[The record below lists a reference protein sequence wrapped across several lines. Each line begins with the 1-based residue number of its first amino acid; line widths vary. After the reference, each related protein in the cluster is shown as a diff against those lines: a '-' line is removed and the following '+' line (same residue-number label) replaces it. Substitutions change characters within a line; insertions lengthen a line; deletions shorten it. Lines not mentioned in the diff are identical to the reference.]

1 MKRTAAIIFRSTIL
15 VLVGIAIGLLI
26 SDNVYQN
33 PNLGFSFS
41 DRDKVSKTLQLVRDT
56 YVDSVDA
63 DSIEG
68 ITVNNLL
75 QNLDPHSIYLPPR
88 QATIIS
94 EGLNGGYNGF
104 GIAYILLRDTL
115 FITQVYPG
123 GPAAKA
129 GLSVGDKV
137 ITIANQ
143 TFSGTSLTIDKVEQ
157 AFRDK
162 KSDQLQLTALSG
174 NKKTEQPFT
183 LKRERIE
190 LSSLDAAYLVAPL
203 TGYVKISKFATTT
216 DIDFRAA
223 LARLKKQ
230 GMQKLVLDIRGNGG
244 GYLNT
249 ATALADEFL
258 PKGKLIVYTK
268 GQHEPRTDYFATD
281 SGNFEQGNLAV
292 LIDEYSA
299 SASEIVAGAL
309 QDLDRATIIGRRS
322 FGKGLVQEQF
332 PFGDGSAINLT
343 VARYYTPSGR
353 SIQKSYKGGN
363 EVYRNELAERMRK
376 GELFSEQSNYN
387 DTLFTRQSPYR
398 TRKGR
403 KVFSG
408 GGIMPDIF
416 VPADTT
422 QNTLVVREL
431 MARQLF
437 TAYVVD
443 NMQGLLSNYSTA
455 DAFLKQ
461 YTVSD
466 KDFIDLIKYA
476 SPTLQSNDPR
486 EVLVSAPYIK
496 TLLKA
501 NAARFKWG
509 DEAYVKA
516 INANDVVLKKAVEA
530 VR

>member
-1 MKRTAAIIFRSTIL
+1 MKRTAAIIFRSAIL
-15 VLVGIAIGLLI
+15 LLAGIAIGLLI

-33 PNLGFSFS
+33 PKLGFSFS

-88 QATIIS
+88 QAIKIN
-94 EGLNGGYNGF
+94 ERLDGGYSGF
-104 GIAYILLRDTL
+104 GIGYILLRDTL

-143 TFSGTSLTIDKVEQ
+143 NFSGTNLSIDKVEQ

-162 KSDQLQLTALSG
+162 TSDQLQLTALSG
-174 NKKTEQPFT
+174 NKKKPQSFT
-183 LKRERIE
+183 LKREHID
-190 LSSLDAAYLVAPL
+190 LSSLDAAYIVAPL
-203 TGYVKISKFATTT
+203 TGYIKISKFASTT

-223 LARLKKQ
+223 LTRLKKQ
-230 GMQKLVLDIRGNGG
+230 GMQKLILDIRGNGG

-258 PKGKLIVYTK
+258 TKDKLIVYTK

-292 LIDEYSA
+292 LIDETSA
-299 SASEIVAGAL
+299 SASEILAGAL

-332 PFGDGSAINLT
+332 AFGDGSAINLT

-353 SIQKSYKGGN
+353 SIQKSYKGGS

-416 VPADTT
+416 IPADTT
-422 QNTLVVREL
+422 QSTMLVREL
-431 MARQLF
+431 MGRQLF

-443 NMQGLLSNYSTA
+443 HMQGLLNNYTSA
-455 DAFLKQ
+455 DTYLKQ
-461 YTVSD
+461 YTVTD
-466 KDFIDLIKYA
+466 KDYNDFIKYA
-476 SPTLQSNDPR
+476 SPTLDGADAR
-486 EVLVSAPYIK
+486 EVLSSAPYIK

-516 INANDVVLKKAVEA
+516 INANDPVLKKAIEA